1 MRCSVT
7 ARTRATVVTLVLL
20 AAGMC
25 APAAGAHTPDLRAPL
40 PAGLEATP
48 AAESTPVVN
57 EVTPPSAPALSAVVV
72 KGEHLVESGAECP
85 PCTNTTVTFEGVA
98 APAIILRG
106 NETELEVIA
115 PPHAQGQVSVLVSVG
130 GVAAAS
136 GAQFTY
142 LPPPPPPP
150 PVTVTSP
157 TNGAVTSGTSELVA
171 GTAGT
176 EGADSKRITVT
187 LFAGST
193 LGTRMEEHNVEQSG
207 GRWSTVFAP
216 LGPGT
221 YTVDAK
227 QSGEAGSLGI
237 SAPVTFTI
245 NPSQGTP
252 PTAAFTWLPTT
263 PKTGESVSLVSS
275 SSDPHSPI
283 IGYAWLLTGNAFQ
296 SSGPLITTSFSTSG
310 PHVVKLRVTSADG
323 LSSVASETIPVASRP
338 ASLMQPFPVV
348 RIVGTDGQYGVK
360 LSLLSVEAP
369 GGAQI
374 TVKCKGRGCPLGH
387 VRRVARASASGSTT
401 LKFRRFERRRLAP
414 GVTLV
419 VRVYAEGE
427 IGKYTRFVVRRGKL
441 PKRVDTCLEPSGAQP
456 IACPAS

>member
-7 ARTRATVVTLVLL
+7 ARMRATVVTLVLL
-20 AAGMC
+20 TGGICAQAAD
-25 APAAGAHTPDLRAPL
+25 AHTLDLRTPL
-40 PAGLEATP
+40 GAGLEATP
-48 AAESTPVVN
+48 AAGSAPVVN

-72 KGEHLVESGAECP
+72 KGEHLVESGGEC
-85 PCTNTTVTFEGVA
+85 CTNTTVTFEGVA
-98 APAIILRG
+98 EPAIILRG
-106 NETELEVIA
+106 TESELEVIA
-115 PPHAQGQVSVLVSVG
+115 PLHAPGQVTVTVSTVG
-130 GVAAAS
+130 GGAAPS
-136 GAQFTY
+136 GTRFTY
-142 LPPPPPPP
+142 LSPPPPPPP
-150 PVTVTSP
+150 ITVTFP

-176 EGADSKRITVT
+176 EAGDSKRITVT

-207 GRWSTVFAP
+207 GRWSTEFAP

-237 SAPVTFTI
+237 SAPVTFTV
-245 NPSQGTP
+245 NPSQPTP
-252 PTAAFTWLPTT
+252 PTAAFTWLPTA
-263 PKTGESVSLVSS
+263 PKTGEPVSLVSS

-283 IGYAWLLTGNAFQ
+283 IGYAWLLTGNSFQ
-296 SSGPLITTSFSTSG
+296 SSGPLITTSFSTPG

-323 LSSVASETIPVASRP
+323 LSSVASETIPVAPRP

-348 RIVGTDGQYGVK
+348 RIVGTDGDYGVK

-374 TVKCKGRGCPLGH
+374 TVKCKGRGCPVGR

-401 LKFRRFERRRLAP
+401 LKFRRFERRRLPP

-441 PKRVDTCLEPSGAQP
+441 PKRVDTCLEPSGVQP